1 MQSGPGVAGTA
12 VNIFQPEGGTGVRN
26 SYGKKNASIM
36 NELMDERMNAHNLFF
51 CFCFLS
57 AYYRK
62 SLKNMQISG
71 CGERSRGL

>member
-36 NELMDERMNAHNLFF
+36 NDLMDERMNAHFF
-51 CFCFLS
+51 FLK
-57 AYYRK
+57 R
-62 SLKNMQISG
+62 L
-71 CGERSRGL
+71 L